1 VFPPDTAQQHE
12 AKEYKTGKKKS
23 KLLTTCEKLPPE
35 SNRPKSF
42 TTGDDH
48 IQTTTTMT
56 TATTLDRQ
64 TDALR
69 HVRKRKR
76 KEKNRKKTHT
86 HCRGKKNFFF
96 SKKELFS
103 RRVVK
108 KNGRKSSN
116 ESYRTRD

>member
-1 VFPPDTAQQHE
+1 MSSNSSIKSKQTRGEERNTGSNRPSSHVFPSDAAQQHE

-48 IQTTTTMT
+48 IRTTTTT
-56 TATTLDRQ
+56 TAGQTDRQ
-64 TDALR
+64 TDALT

-76 KEKNRKKTHT
+76 KNKV
-86 HCRGKKNFFF
+86 FFF
-96 SKKELFS
+96 F
-103 RRVVK
+103 
-108 KNGRKSSN
+108 
-116 ESYRTRD
+116 